1 MKKTILKGAA
11 MLLGGVLL
19 GTLLMIAVYAIPS
32 ETVWENVR
40 VSVQTLANEKG
51 CDTRR
56 STAITPA
63 GWMISRTRS

>member
-19 GTLLMIAVYAIPS
+19 GTLLMIAAYAIPS

-40 VSVQTLANEKG
+40 VWQTKG

>member
-19 GTLLMIAVYAIPS
+19 GTLLMIAAYAIPS

-40 VSVQTLANEKG
+40 VSAAIRG
-51 CDTRR
+51 DRR
-56 STAITPA
+56 LSRQQA
-63 GWMISRTRS
+63 G